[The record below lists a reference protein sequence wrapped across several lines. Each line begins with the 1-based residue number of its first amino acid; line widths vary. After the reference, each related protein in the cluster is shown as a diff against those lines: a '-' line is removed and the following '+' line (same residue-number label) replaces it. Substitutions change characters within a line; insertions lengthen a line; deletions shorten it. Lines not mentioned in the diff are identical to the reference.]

1 MTINIATLAELT
13 GKDIDRIT
21 DLFLDAFH
29 KYPKLEFAFPE
40 EEKKLAA
47 LEATIRFY
55 AAYDLR
61 FGKGYALDQ
70 AVNEA
75 VLIVESEE
83 MHYSFFRHLRAGSYS
98 RKYRKAMKRLTQ
110 EDRQKR
116 IKLFEE
122 LDAMEKIL
130 DIPHPHLYVDFLGVR
145 TELQG
150 QGRGRRLMNR
160 ICSYADERK
169 LPLML
174 FTNTE
179 EDVSF
184 YSSLG
189 FEMIGETH
197 SDKFEFTN
205 CYMVRRS

>member
-1 MTINIATLAELT
+1 MAINITELTELT

-29 KYPKLEFAFPE
+29 DYPKLESAFPE
-40 EEKKLAA
+40 GKKRKAA

-61 FGKGYALDQ
+61 FGKGYALDP
-70 AVNEA
+70 AINEA

-98 RKYRKAMKRLTQ
+98 GKYGKAMKQLTQ

-116 IKLFEE
+116 LQLFEE
-122 LDAMEKIL
+122 LDAMEKTL
-130 DIPHPHLYVDFLGVR
+130 DIPHPHLYIDFVGVR

-160 ICSYADERK
+160 ICGYADERE

-179 EDVSF
+179 EDIRF

-197 SDKFEFTN
+197 SDKFKFTN
-205 CYMVRRS
+205 CYMVRKT